1 MTLHTYRLGLSPRV
15 RGNRH
20 LGTRTLASIGSI
32 PACAGEPHPPIRQRP
47 LSPVYPRVC
56 GGTGVQL
63 RRKAIRDGLS
73 PRVRGNRPLAG
84 RPRENGGSIPACAGE
99 PSTVHTPR
107 LSRSVYPRVCGGTK
121 PNAPYTGVECG
132 LSPRVRGNP
141 ITRPESRFRIG
152 SIPACAGEP
161 RRLAGLRLHVKVY
174 PRVCG
179 GTTEPLY
186 QVFTV

>member
-1 MTLHTYRLGLSPRV
+1 MGTLPEVLVGLSPRV
-15 RGNRH
+15 RGNRGFGCH
-20 LGTRTLASIGSI
+20 TVWLLRSI
-32 PACAGEPHPPIRQRP
+32 PACAGEPRRLPSDIRRAW
-47 LSPVYPRVC
+47 VYPRVC

-84 RPRENGGSIPACAGE
+84 RPRENAGSIPACAGE

-121 PNAPYTGVECG
+121 PLTTRKAWWKG
-132 LSPRVRGNP
+132 LSPRVRGNLP
-141 ITRPESRFRIG
+141 LSGVLPVCTR

-161 RRLAGLRLHVKVY
+161 FGDSS
-174 PRVCG
+174 
-179 GTTEPLY
+179 
-186 QVFTV
+186 